1 MADYTLSSGNVFK
14 DLGLP
19 SPEEK
24 LAKAKLAYNI
34 NRLIA
39 TQGMTQKAAAGF
51 LGISR
56 YKMMQLRNGR
66 LKGFT
71 VDYLSSLL
79 EKLEYH
85 AQRNAAGRTEKE
97 HYVVANPDGGWDVIR
112 GNALRALR
120 HFNTKK
126 DAVAYGQR
134 VSRNQKTEFVICH
147 KNGKIQRTNNHRPD

>member
-39 TQGMTQKAAAGF
+39 AQSMTQKEAAVF

-56 YKMMQLRNGR
+56 YKMTQLRNGR
-66 LKGFT
+66 LKNFT
-71 VDYLSSLL
+71 IEDLTSLL
-79 EKLEYH
+79 EKFEYH
-85 AQRNAAGRTEKE
+85 TQLSE
-97 HYVVANPDGGWDVIR
+97 I
-112 GNALRALR
+112 
-120 HFNTKK
+120 
-126 DAVAYGQR
+126 
-134 VSRNQKTEFVICH
+134 SQKLS
-147 KNGKIQRTNNHRPD
+147 